1 MDVLLES
8 LVLEYREL
16 SELSVVLLSLV
27 VVVLVKLLV
36 LLPPLFP
43 VESEGIAGAFP
54 EPLTPGFSSGLSAGG
69 CPSPLFGVSSGGV
82 SGSEG
87 LFSPSAGL
95 SVPVPDSSL
104 GGSFSPSSVGVSG

>member
-27 VVVLVKLLV
+27 VVVLVELLV

-43 VESEGIAGAFP
+43 VESEGVAETPVGFMNGGKLILEEFVEKP
-54 EPLTPGFSSGLSAGG
+54 EPEQPTIPEEPENPTEPENPDQLTAIHKSNWCFFPAYRF
-69 CPSPLFGVSSGGV
+69 
-82 SGSEG
+82 
-87 LFSPSAGL
+87 
-95 SVPVPDSSL
+95 
-104 GGSFSPSSVGVSG
+104 